1 MALIATLITHRS
13 HPILNIS
20 LVKQIMQ
27 IVNSS
32 IFYWLADSIACDI
45 ILPLEGMIDHH
56 RSKILSIIADKPIDL
71 IIHRHEN
78 RRKNL
83 LIADMDSTMIE
94 QECIDE
100 LADLIGIKEKVSL
113 ITARPMNGEIPFQDS
128 LRERISLFKG
138 TSTKIIDSLLEK
150 KITYNPGGYE
160 LVHTMKQNG
169 ASTLLVTGGFSIFAR
184 FIAQHL
190 GFDQYY
196 ANRFI
201 EKDDRLTGQVMEP
214 IIDGTAKS
222 QILLEAIQKL
232 QINPEDTI
240 AVGDGNNDLDML
252 RVAGYGVAFHAK
264 PALAKQAKIRI
275 DHSDLEALLY
285 IQGYKKDEI
294 VKSP

>member
-113 ITARPMNGEIPFQDS
+113 ITARAMNGEIPFQDS

-240 AVGDGNNDLDML
+240 AVGDVNNDLDML

>member
-113 ITARPMNGEIPFQDS
+113 ITARAMNGEIPFQDS

-201 EKDDRLTGQVMEP
+201 EKDDRFTGQVMEP